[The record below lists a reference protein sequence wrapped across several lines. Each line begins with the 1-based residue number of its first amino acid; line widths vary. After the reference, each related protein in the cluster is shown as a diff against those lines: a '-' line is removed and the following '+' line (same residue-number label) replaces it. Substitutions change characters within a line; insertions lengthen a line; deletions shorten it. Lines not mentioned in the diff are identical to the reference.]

1 MCVRNSKDR
10 NLIPF
15 PKKKYKIIYADPP
28 YYFKSYSK
36 KGESRSA
43 SNHYDCMQ
51 INDIYNLPVSSISD
65 DDCCL
70 FLWVTT
76 PFLEQGFEIIKRWKF
91 QFKTIAFT
99 WVKTNKKTG
108 YFTGMGY
115 WTRANPEICLL
126 ATKGHPKRISK
137 KVKELIISPR
147 QEHSKKPDC
156 ARDRIVELMGDLPR
170 IELFARNRYKGWES
184 YGNEI

>member
-1 MCVRNSKDR
+1 M
-10 NLIPF
+10 IPF
-15 PKKKYKIIYADPP
+15 PNKKYKIIYADPP

-76 PFLEQGFEIIKRWKF
+76 PFLEQGFEIIKRWGF
-91 QFKTIAFT
+91 QYKTIAFT
-99 WVKTNKKTG
+99 WVKTNKQGG

-115 WTRANPEICLL
+115 WTRANPELCLL

-137 KVKELIISPR
+137 NVKELA
-147 QEHSKKPDC
+147 KMLFK
-156 ARDRIVELMGDLPR
+156 LFLPK
-170 IELFARNRYKGWES
+170 ILTLLVQTECMKHILKILATVQN
-184 YGNEI
+184 